1 MPAATRVLPPDHRG
15 EWTRERDR
23 RGRPEHPSHSR
34 LAASPTSAM
43 PHPPS
48 HVMDDDEGITNHSLL
63 SRTTASPRC
72 KLLPS
77 PVFRTVE
84 CTRLLCRTAVR
95 TQHYHL
101 SRVSPTVALLE
112 MFNVSLESASSS
124 PLHMQ
129 VGPSTASNF
138 PLQPAYATTFNGCQ
152 GLTLDKTVLD
162 LRCDV
167 FVHGQ
172 LYTALSCIRVR
183 GDSRMLF
190 RTIRTIMI

>member
-1 MPAATRVLPPDHRG
+1 MPTATRVLPPDYRG

-23 RGRPEHPSHSR
+23 RGRPEHPSHPSQQQYYPSCSQAANVQDWLLHPQAQCLIHLHMSWMMTKASR
-34 LAASPTSAM
+34 
-43 PHPPS
+43 
-48 HVMDDDEGITNHSLL
+48 NHSLL

-77 PVFRTVE
+77 RVFRTIE

-101 SRVSPTVALLE
+101 SRVSPTLALLE

-138 PLQPAYATTFNGCQ
+138 PLRPAYATTFNGCQ
-152 GLTLDKTVLD
+152 GPKLDKTVLD

-172 LYTALSCIRVR
+172 LIERYKL
-183 GDSRMLF
+183 
-190 RTIRTIMI
+190 